1 MRYRVARA
9 LKGDAGVGLAALAL
23 AGVYAFFAFEIPHS
37 FLADPVGAAGL
48 PEAYAI
54 ALALL
59 ASLLLAKSLAS
70 RAALQETVESRSDGM
85 TASRHFRAI
94 GLLLPGIGYLAL
106 ISSLGYFVTIFLL
119 IIAVALYA
127 GARLSLKLLSISVV
141 GAISMWVIFDKLF
154 SIPLPVGSLWQG
166 LFN

>member
-1 MRYRVARA
+1 MNGVTRA
-9 LKGDAGVGLAALAL
+9 LRGDTVVGLAALAL

-48 PEAYAI
+48 PELYAI

-59 ASLLLAKSLAS
+59 ASLLVAQSLAS
-70 RAALQETVESRSDGM
+70 RARLRETVESGSDRIA
-85 TASRHFRAI
+85 ASQHFRAI
-94 GLLLPGIGYLAL
+94 GLLLPGIGYLVL

-119 IIAVALYA
+119 IIGVALYA
-127 GARLSLKLLSISVV
+127 GANLSLRLLSISVV

-154 SIPLPVGSLWQG
+154 NIPLPVGSLWLR